1 MQTQALS
8 VPPLSWRSRCWVVG
22 AMIAFWPML
31 VGLVAGNIFVRT
43 PAANSQGYGWY
54 YVDQLGFYL
63 PFLLV
68 SLLVFF
74 LALHQQNRGSSLKTM
89 VLVNV
94 ALSFAW
100 MAFYSFYAIAWFL
113 WHRGMPFSRFWDVF
127 LSLHGINSSFDYS
140 IYWFI
145 ATAVYAGVLYREAQL
160 RTQQAADFA
169 LRASQ
174 LEGRLVRSQLDTLKA
189 QLQPHFLFNTL
200 NSISSCFR
208 TGDNQL
214 GLSLLVKFSDLL
226 RQSLSQGEQ
235 RAHPLRDEL
244 AFLDLYLDIE
254 AVRFEDR
261 LHIERAI
268 APAAADEA
276 VPVMVLQ
283 PLVENAIR
291 HGVSQSLGPALLK
304 IVAEVDAKVLTVT
317 VFNDGPLLTDN
328 PNSAGEGIGLRNT
341 LDRLEVVYGGA
352 AELSLHNW
360 QTRGVAATL
369 RLPRGVAT

>member
-1 MQTQALS
+1 MQSLS
-8 VPPLSWRSRCWVVG
+8 VPPLSWRSRSWVVG
-22 AMIAFWPML
+22 AMITFWPML
-31 VGLVAGNIFVRT
+31 VGLVAGNTYVRT
-43 PAANSQGYGWY
+43 PAENSKGYAWY

-74 LALHQQNRGSSLKTM
+74 LALHQQQRGSSLKVM
-89 VLVNV
+89 LLVNV
-94 ALSFAW
+94 ALSFFW

-113 WHRGMPFSRFWDVF
+113 WHRGIPFTSFWNVF
-127 LSLHGINSSFDYS
+127 LSLHGINSVFDYS

-145 ATAVYAGVLYREAQL
+145 TTAVYAGVLYREAQL
-160 RTQQAADFA
+160 RAQQASNFA
-169 LRASQ
+169 LHASQ
-174 LEGRLVRSQLDTLKA
+174 LEGQLVRSQLETLKA

-226 RQSLSQGEQ
+226 RQSLSQGEK
-235 RAHPLRDEL
+235 RVHSLREEL

-261 LHIERAI
+261 LKIDRAI
-268 APAAADEA
+268 DAVAAEDM

-283 PLVENAIR
+283 PVVENAIR

-304 IVAEVDAKVLTVT
+304 IEAAVTERFLTVT
-317 VFNDGPLLTDN
+317 VFNDGPLLSDN
-328 PNSAGEGIGLRNT
+328 PRTAGEGIGLRNT
-341 LDRLEVVYGGA
+341 LDRLEVVYGGE

-360 QTRGVAATL
+360 ETRGVAATL
-369 RLPRGVAT
+369 KLPRSVAA

>member
-1 MQTQALS
+1 
-8 VPPLSWRSRCWVVG
+8 
-22 AMIAFWPML
+22 MIAFWPIL

-43 PAANSQGYGWY
+43 PTANSKGYAWY

-74 LALHQQNRGSSLKTM
+74 LALHQQQRGSSLKTM
-89 VLVNV
+89 VFVNV
-94 ALSFAW
+94 ALSLGW
-100 MAFYSFYAIAWFL
+100 MAFYSFYAIAWFM
-113 WHRGMPFSRFWDVF
+113 WHRDMPFASFGEVF
-127 LSLHGINSSFDYS
+127 FSLHGINSAFDYS

-145 ATAVYAGVLYREAQL
+145 TTAVYAGVLYREAQL
-160 RTQQAADFA
+160 RAQQASNFA

-174 LEGRLVRSQLDTLKA
+174 LEGQLVRSQLETLKA

-226 RQSLSQGEQ
+226 RQSLSQGEK
-235 RAHPLRDEL
+235 RVHSLREEL

-261 LHIERAI
+261 LQIKREVEA
-268 APAAADEA
+268 AAADEP

-283 PLVENAIR
+283 PLLENAIR

-304 IVAEVDAKVLTVT
+304 IEAALETHFLNITVY
-317 VFNDGPLLTDN
+317 NDGPLLTDN
-328 PNSAGEGIGLRNT
+328 PRSAGEGIGLRNT
-341 LDRLEVVYGGA
+341 LDRLEVVYGGQ

-360 QTRGVAATL
+360 QTRGVVATL
-369 RLPRGVAT
+369 KLPRNPKA